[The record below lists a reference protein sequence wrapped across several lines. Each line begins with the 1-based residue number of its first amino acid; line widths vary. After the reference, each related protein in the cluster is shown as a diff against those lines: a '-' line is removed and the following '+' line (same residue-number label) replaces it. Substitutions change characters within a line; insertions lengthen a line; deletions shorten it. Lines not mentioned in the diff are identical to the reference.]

1 MHIDGVTVCLDY
13 SDFLAE
19 TLPLNIR
26 QCDRFVVVTAPED
39 LATQRVCDFY
49 NVDVVLTD
57 VFQSRWGEFHKA
69 KGINAGL
76 DWLAAD
82 AGFAG
87 WVLHLDADIVLAP
100 RTKTLL
106 DHANLPKDVLHGAD
120 RVSVPNAQAWAAF
133 KALPVSQHDGYHVSL
148 EPFKVMPRFNAW
160 HLGGYA
166 PPGYF
171 QLWHPHTTGVT
182 RYPDEHS
189 NGDKTDVLHCAQWE
203 RARRAL
209 LPEVYVYH
217 LESEPAEQGTNWGG
231 RVTKRFGAEPSHPES
246 RRHRHQPHHHHHH
259 RPYERG

>member
-57 VFQSRWGEFHKA
+57 VFQSRWGECHKA